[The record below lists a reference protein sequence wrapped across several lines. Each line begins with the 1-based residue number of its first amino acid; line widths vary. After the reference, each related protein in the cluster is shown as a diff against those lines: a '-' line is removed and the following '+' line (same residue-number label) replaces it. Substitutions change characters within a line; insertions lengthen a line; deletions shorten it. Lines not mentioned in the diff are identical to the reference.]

1 MKVLKTLA
9 GTLIGVAFA
18 TLAAAQAYPHKP
30 VKIIVAYPAGQGT
43 DVATRYFAEQLS
55 RAMGQPFIVEN
66 KPGAG
71 GNLGTEQAARSAP
84 DGYTL
89 TMGTSATH
97 GVNQFLYTSIN
108 FDAEKDFEP
117 IILTGTFPMVISANP
132 TVPANNL
139 QELLALSK
147 TPKAADI
154 AMPST
159 TARLVV
165 EFLKDRTKAPLFG
178 VPYKGSGTAMTEV
191 IGGQI
196 PFTVDTVTA
205 SRSQVEGGKI
215 KAIAV
220 TSLKPSALLPGVK
233 TVAEQGVPDFE
244 VIAWNALFAPKG
256 TPKEI
261 IDRLSAEMQK
271 IIAQP
276 ETKQKLLALG
286 FENAGGTP
294 QQLAE
299 FARAERRKWAP
310 LIAAAGIK
318 AE

>member
-1 MKVLKTLA
+1 
-9 GTLIGVAFA
+9 
-18 TLAAAQAYPHKP
+18 
-30 VKIIVAYPAGQGT
+30 
-43 DVATRYFAEQLS
+43 
-55 RAMGQPFIVEN
+55 
-66 KPGAG
+66 
-71 GNLGTEQAARSAP
+71 
-84 DGYTL
+84 
-89 TMGTSATH
+89 
-97 GVNQFLYTSIN
+97 
-108 FDAEKDFEP
+108 
-117 IILTGTFPMVISANP
+117 VIAANP
-132 TVPANNL
+132 TVPANSL
-139 QELLALSK
+139 QDLLALSK

-205 SRSQVEGGKI
+205 ARSQVEGGKI

-220 TSLKPSALLPGVK
+220 TSLKPSELLPGVK
-233 TVAEQGVPDFE
+233 TVAEQGLPGFE

-276 ETKQKLLALG
+276 ETKQKLLQMG

-294 QQLAE
+294 QQLAD